1 MSLYALLT
9 RHCNLSCP
17 HCNVKYPVEEFN
29 EDKFIDQLRLYN
41 NGTIIFFGGE
51 PTLYQ
56 DRLLR
61 VANDEIIKTKKRS
74 ITTNLINLNDD
85 LINLY
90 HDIGSVATSWNPNR
104 FDSEQYRIW
113 LKHLDWLHNEN
124 IDPLV
129 MVTLTKD
136 LISMDAYDFLC
147 IMHEWNIKSIRF
159 ETYVG
164 NDTDPKF
171 WEDVDNWLCDVY
183 RKWDSPIKNKIIDNV
198 KRWYYECK
206 DVYTLHPEGNIT
218 TGCPHRASIQ
228 IPDECYTCERVSIC
242 KPCRLQKYCSYPRKF
257 AKLLTDN

>member
-104 FDSEQYRIW
+104 FDSEQ
-113 LKHLDWLHNEN
+113 
-124 IDPLV
+124 
-129 MVTLTKD
+129 
-136 LISMDAYDFLC
+136 
-147 IMHEWNIKSIRF
+147 
-159 ETYVG
+159 
-164 NDTDPKF
+164 
-171 WEDVDNWLCDVY
+171 
-183 RKWDSPIKNKIIDNV
+183 
-198 KRWYYECK
+198 
-206 DVYTLHPEGNIT
+206 
-218 TGCPHRASIQ
+218 
-228 IPDECYTCERVSIC
+228 
-242 KPCRLQKYCSYPRKF
+242 
-257 AKLLTDN
+257 